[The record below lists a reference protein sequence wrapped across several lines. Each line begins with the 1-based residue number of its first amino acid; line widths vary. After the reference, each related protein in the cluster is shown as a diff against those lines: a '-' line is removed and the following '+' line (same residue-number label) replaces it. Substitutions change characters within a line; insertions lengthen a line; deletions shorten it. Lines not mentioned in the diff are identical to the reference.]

1 MSRRKLAWS
10 AAAASVSLAI
20 LGGLLIACG
29 ERAGSKGGDAS
40 APAAREKEPR
50 PVAVTVAPVEIRQV
64 ERTVNVVGN
73 LDGLEDVTITPK
85 VEGRASRILREVGD
99 TVKPGEVLLEIDD
112 TDYRLAVSEA
122 RKALEMELARIG
134 LVELPPGAL
143 DVESI
148 PTVAR
153 ADAVEKNAR
162 VKLERLQSLPEEVV
176 SREDVTE
183 REAERRVA
191 QALKAEAVMQASA
204 TLAAAR
210 HKQVLLE
217 IAEEKLRETKVRVPV
232 PTLDQALAVDG
243 VARAAFGPAAS
254 GIEYVVAERLVSEG
268 EMVRAFPS
276 VAAFRLVV
284 DRVLELRAT
293 VPERY
298 AGRIRT
304 GQPVA
309 IRAESHPGE
318 TFAGKVSRVSPTVD
332 RLSRTFW
339 VEAMVPNDD
348 RRLKAGSF
356 VKVSITTAL
365 REDAPTVP
373 EEAIVA
379 FAGVVKVFVV
389 SEGKSRP
396 VEVETG
402 ARLGGESGGDS
413 IRIEVTGDLKPG
425 DLIVT
430 SGHSLLAD
438 GTPVRIRSAGEDP
451 TGSEAP

>member
-1 MSRRKLAWS
+1 MRRRKIVWVAV
-10 AAAASVSLAI
+10 AAGVSLAVVA
-20 LGGLLIACG
+20 GLLVAAG
-29 ERAGSKGGDAS
+29 GRAGSRAG
-40 APAAREKEPR
+40 PEAAREKEPR
-50 PVAVTVAPVEIRQV
+50 PVAVTVAPVEMRPV

-73 LDGLEDVTITPK
+73 LEGLEDVTITPK
-85 VEGRASRILREVGD
+85 IEGRAARILHEVGD
-99 TVKPGEVLLEIDD
+99 TLKPGDVLLEIDD
-112 TDYRLAVSEA
+112 TDHRLAVSEA
-122 RKALEMELARIG
+122 RKALEMDLARIG
-134 LVELPPGAL
+134 LVELPAGTL

-162 VKLERLQSLPEEVV
+162 IKLDRLRSLPADVV
-176 SREDVTE
+176 SQEDVTE
-183 REAERRVA
+183 REAEHRVA
-191 QALKAEAVMQASA
+191 QAMKAEAVMQASA

-210 HKQVLLE
+210 HRQALLE
-217 IAEEKLRETKVRVPV
+217 IAEQKLRETKVRVPV
-232 PTLDQALAVDG
+232 PTLDQALAIDG
-243 VARAAFGPAAS
+243 VARAAFGPTAA
-254 GIEYVVAERLVSEG
+254 GIEYVVAERFVSEG

-284 DRVLELRAT
+284 DRVLEVRAT

-309 IRAESHPGE
+309 ILAESHPGE

-332 RLSRTFW
+332 RASRTFW
-339 VEAMVPNDD
+339 VEAMVPNED

-356 VKVSITTAL
+356 VKVSITTDL
-365 REDAPTVP
+365 RDEAATVP
-373 EEAIVA
+373 EEAMVT

-389 SEGKSRP
+389 SDGKSRS

-402 ARLGGESGGDS
+402 ARLGGGAGEGG

-425 DLIVT
+425 DLVVT
-430 SGHSLLAD
+430 SGHSMLAD
-438 GTPVRIRSAGEDP
+438 GTPVRIRSPGEDP
-451 TGSEAP
+451 AGAEAP